1 MGEANTGS
9 LSNLVDIV
17 LPAPTP
23 WWPPA
28 PGWIW
33 ASLLLC
39 ALATA
44 WGILAWLRWHRNAYR
59 REAVAELGAEDLTAA
74 QLFGML
80 KRVALV
86 SFGRSEVARL
96 SGLDWLDFLADSCPD
111 LTPESLEPLYAT
123 VFTQGSVSSADREVG
138 LGAARNWVRH
148 HGVPHNPRS
157 QPRGRTSSVA

>member
-1 MGEANTGS
+1 MADTNTGS

-33 ASLLLC
+33 ASILLC

-44 WGILAWLRWHRNAYR
+44 WGVVTWLRWHRNAYR

-74 QLFGML
+74 QLFGIL

-86 SFGRSEVARL
+86 SFGRPEVARL
-96 SGLDWLDFLADSCPD
+96 SGLDWLDFLVDSCPE
-111 LTPESLEPLYAT
+111 LNRQSLEPIYAS
-123 VFTQGSVSSADREVG
+123 VFSSHDPSSFDLKEG
-138 LGAARNWVRH
+138 LQAAKNWVRRH
-148 HGVPHNPRS
+148 RVPNNS
-157 QPRGRTSSVA
+157 QPVSRGKTSSVA